1 MAASPADVVPDVE
14 VGPARDG
21 KRVLSK
27 VASYRFT
34 TGDNDTQAIEAHLF
48 DLDGVW
54 SRPSP
59 ILAEWRA
66 GRAAT
71 SRVLEPVKEA
81 CMNLFASVRIYFRY
95 LVTAEAWILCLVS
108 VASTLFFTMFEVK
121 GRRLAVNVSWAFI
134 SFAII
139 FPLTNSL
146 NETFRRRERALECI
160 ADVKAYLLSYYQAHR
175 DWDWGEN
182 GRGKLPRNHVAN
194 VRLVLASCVADMR
207 DVLTAPPTTR
217 QIHYHTEWG
226 RKERE
231 RVENMSHDMIF
242 RISTYFDRMSLAVEE
257 LKYAGQPGNE
267 ASRMRQYVTLSMRA
281 WENLKHIKKYRTP
294 IATRAFARVYIFLHP
309 WFWGPYYAYLVDG
322 MVVDGTGNDAS
333 FGAVVGTTVYA
344 CALSVLTSLAMM
356 GLFNVRYRMEDP
368 FFDAVME
375 QTGKKNDTRQHL
387 GVDLI
392 HVAQEFAELL
402 RSVAMEVVDADQNKC
417 GGGPARRAYPLPESS
432 WIAHLELKPGVEIV
446 RIQSQV

>member
-1 MAASPADVVPDVE
+1 VTTIRRRLRRTCSIWMAFGRGHPRSWRNGAP
-14 VGPARDG
+14 GARRLRG
-21 KRVLSK
+21 CL
-27 VASYRFT
+27 
-34 TGDNDTQAIEAHLF
+34 
-48 DLDGVW
+48 
-54 SRPSP
+54 
-59 ILAEWRA
+59 
-66 GRAAT
+66 
-71 SRVLEPVKEA
+71 
-81 CMNLFASVRIYFRY
+81 NLFASVRIYFRY

-281 WENLKHIKKYRTP
+281 WRSPEFTYSCTHGSGDRTTRIWWTGWWSTVP
-294 IATRAFARVYIFLHP
+294 ETTRASGRWSAP
-309 WFWGPYYAYLVDG
+309 
-322 MVVDGTGNDAS
+322 
-333 FGAVVGTTVYA
+333 
-344 CALSVLTSLAMM
+344 
-356 GLFNVRYRMEDP
+356 P
-368 FFDAVME
+368 F
-375 QTGKKNDTRQHL
+375 T
-387 GVDLI
+387 
-392 HVAQEFAELL
+392 
-402 RSVAMEVVDADQNKC
+402 
-417 GGGPARRAYPLPESS
+417 PAPSPS
-432 WIAHLELKPGVEIV
+432 
-446 RIQSQV
+446 